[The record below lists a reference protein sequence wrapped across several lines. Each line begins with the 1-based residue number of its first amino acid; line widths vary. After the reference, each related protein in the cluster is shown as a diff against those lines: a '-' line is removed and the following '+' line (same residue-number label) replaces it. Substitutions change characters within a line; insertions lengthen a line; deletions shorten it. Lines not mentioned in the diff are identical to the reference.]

1 MDEQEREKELLLDE
15 LINIYH
21 EDPEELSEMS
31 FDELKDLYNDITDMS
46 DMLPNETF
54 EEFMEHEDY

>member
-1 MDEQEREKELLLDE
+1 MDEQEREKELLSDE

-21 EDPEELSEMS
+21 EDPEELAEMS

>member
-1 MDEQEREKELLLDE
+1 MDEQEMEKELLLDE

-21 EDPEELSEMS
+21 KDPEELAEMS
-31 FDELKDLYNDITDMS
+31 FDELKDLYDDITDTS

-54 EEFMEHEDY
+54 DEFMEHEDY